1 MCRTRYWLGR
11 YGVDRQ
17 HAVEA
22 QGGPDTRRR
31 VGQSSATLVI
41 AIVHVSDG
49 VQVLV
54 AGVIWAALIMGL
66 THAAGW
72 ALDKR
77 ADRVV
82 TR

>member
-1 MCRTRYWLGR
+1 MAWIDSMRL
-11 YGVDRQ
+11 
-17 HAVEA
+17 
-22 QGGPDTRRR
+22 RRR
-31 VGQSSATLVI
+31 ADQIRAVGWVNLLLTLVI
-41 AIVHVSDG
+41 AIVYVSDG